1 MKKAVK
7 LLVEFPKDGHVRPE
21 LEEVLKKEVL
31 AMRVSGDFASK
42 KWKGVSYEQYCEL
55 PISV

>member
-7 LLVEFPKDGHVRPE
+7 LLLQFPKDGHVSPE
-21 LEEVLKKEVL
+21 LEEALKREVRT
-31 AMRVSGDFASK
+31 MHVSGDFTSK

-55 PISV
+55 PISE